1 MIDVSHISKTYK
13 VAQRKKGAL
22 GAMGALFKRDYK
34 EIKALDDISFHIDPG
49 EIVGYI
55 GPNGAGKSTTIK
67 VISGILVPDS
77 GRCTAGGFVP
87 WKDRR
92 AYVQAYRR
100 GVRPAYPALVGR
112 PGERFV

>member
-77 GRCTAGGFVP
+77 GAVPPGALCPGRTGAHTFSISAWCSASVPSFGGTS
-87 WKDRR
+87 R
-92 AYVQAYRR
+92 
-100 GVRPAYPALVGR
+100 
-112 PGERFV
+112 